1 MQNESYSSY
10 LFASFCFVDDF
21 SRSNFLYR
29 TCQCKSKN
37 SYSSYT
43 FPTNYRESYSFFNIK
58 TLFASFW
65 LGAGVAK
72 HVSGN
77 TESRLS
83 LLSTFASKIHILSE
97 L

>member
-10 LFASFCFVDDF
+10 LFASFSVYFKRLIIDDF
-21 SRSNFLYR
+21 SRSNLLYR

-43 FPTNYRESYSFFNIK
+43 LPTNYRDPYPFFNIK

-65 LGAGVAK
+65 LGVGVA
-72 HVSGN
+72 
-77 TESRLS
+77 
-83 LLSTFASKIHILSE
+83 
-97 L
+97 